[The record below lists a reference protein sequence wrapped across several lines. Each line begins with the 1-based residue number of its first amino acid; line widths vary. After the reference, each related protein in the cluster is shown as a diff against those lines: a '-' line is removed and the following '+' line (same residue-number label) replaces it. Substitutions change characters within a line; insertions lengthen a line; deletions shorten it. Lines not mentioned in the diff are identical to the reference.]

1 MNSFKSFTIFA
12 LILFITTSVFA
23 QKKVKDTYLHKK
35 SYLIEVTM
43 KGGKKTKIFAD
54 ELGFSSGKIK
64 TKHMM
69 MADNGGFVQGD
80 YEVTKAD
87 TTGEARTFDFK
98 GSIKNSKEEYLL
110 ISGTVFGDMID
121 GTMTWETSKHKVK
134 TEMTFTGN
142 SKEKGQKFVPAEK
155 TVSSPSSNSKSSS
168 GKSNDSKSPDKKT
181 KEDKSLD
188 DEILNDDLE

>member
-1 MNSFKSFTIFA
+1 MNTFKSIAAFIVFTA
-12 LILFITTSVFA
+12 LANVVFA

-35 SYLIEVTM
+35 NYLVEVTM
-43 KGGKKTKIFAD
+43 KGGKKTKIFS
-54 ELGFSSGKIK
+54 EEIGFSSGKIK

-98 GSIKNSKEEYLL
+98 GSIKNAKDEYLL
-110 ISGTVFGDMID
+110 INGTVFGDMID
-121 GTMTWETSKHKVK
+121 GTITWETAKHKVK
-134 TEMTFTGN
+134 SEMTFTG
-142 SKEKGQKFVPAEK
+142 SAKEKGQKYVPGEK
-155 TVSSPSSNSKSSS
+155 TVSNPSSGNKASS
-168 GKSNDSKSPDKKT
+168 GKGDSKAGDSKKS
-181 KEDKSLD
+181 KEDKDLD

>member
-1 MNSFKSFTIFA
+1 MNTFKLLATLLIFTLSAA
-12 LILFITTSVFA
+12 LTFA

-35 SYLIEVTM
+35 NYLVEVTM
-43 KGGKKTKIFAD
+43 IGGKKQKIFS
-54 ELGFSSGKIK
+54 EEIGFSSGKVK

-98 GSIKNSKEEYLL
+98 GSIKNAKDEYLM
-110 ISGTVFGDMID
+110 IKGTVFGDMID

-142 SKEKGQKFVPAEK
+142 AKEKGEKYIAAEK
-155 TVSSPSSNSKSSS
+155 TVANPNSAKSSAGKGNEAKPSSKKEKS
-168 GKSNDSKSPDKKT
+168 DK
-181 KEDKSLD
+181 ELD

>member
-1 MNSFKSFTIFA
+1 MNTFKTIAA
-12 LILFITTSVFA
+12 LIIFTVFANAVSA

-35 SYLIEVTM
+35 SYLVEVTM
-43 KGGKKTKIFAD
+43 KGGKKTKIFS
-54 ELGFSSGKIK
+54 EEIGFSSGKIK

-134 TEMTFTGN
+134 SEMTFTGN
-142 SKEKGQKFVPAEK
+142 SKEKGQKFVAIEK
-155 TVSSPSSNSKSSS
+155 TVSSPSSGNKASS
-168 GKSNDSKSPDKKT
+168 GKGDSKSADPKKS